1 MQRIRK
7 GDEVIVIC
15 GRDKG
20 TKGTVLSR
28 VDDRHVLV
36 EGVNVV
42 KKHVR
47 PNPALGVAGGIVD
60 KTMPIDQSNV
70 MLVNPETGKGDR
82 VGFQIVDGKKEQRR
96 RCRCQGRM
104 RVMMSRFATIYRD
117 TIVPELTKKFGYK
130 SIMEVPRIT
139 KITLNMGV
147 GEAVNDKKLV
157 DNAVADMT
165 KIAGQKPVITRT
177 RKAIANFKIR
187 ENMPIGCMVT
197 LRGERMYDFLDRL
210 VTVAFPR
217 VRDFRGVSG
226 RAFDG
231 RGNYNIGL
239 KEQIIFPEI
248 EYDKID
254 AVRGMNISITTTAKT
269 DEEAKALLAG
279 FNFPFR
285 N

>member
-1 MQRIRK
+1 
-7 GDEVIVIC
+7 
-15 GRDKG
+15 
-20 TKGTVLSR
+20 
-28 VDDRHVLV
+28 
-36 EGVNVV
+36 
-42 KKHVR
+42 
-47 PNPALGVAGGIVD
+47 
-60 KTMPIDQSNV
+60 
-70 MLVNPETGKGDR
+70 
-82 VGFQIVDGKKEQRR
+82 
-96 RCRCQGRM
+96 
-104 RVMMSRFATIYRD
+104 MSRFQTLYRD
-117 TIVPELTKKFGYK
+117 TIVAELTKKFGYK
-130 SIMEVPRIT
+130 TVMQVPRIT

-147 GEAVNDKKLV
+147 GEAVNDKKMV

-165 KIAGQKPVITRT
+165 KIAGQKPAITRT

-210 VTVAFPR
+210 ITIAFPR

-254 AVRGMNISITTTAKT
+254 KVRGMDIIFVTTAKT
-269 DEEAKALLAG
+269 DEEARELLRL
-279 FNFPFR
+279 FNMPFAK
-285 N
+285 